1 MDAIEDNYPEY
12 DADQL
17 GYRYD
22 AWELTQPDEVVAHDR
37 IALLD
42 AAGRQSF
49 APRDDLERLG
59 LMHAHIRHGEPDAAE
74 RQAVTLLEGER
85 AALAL
90 AYEDIGLWLAKQHAR
105 RGELEQGLAW
115 MDRLFAWMPDT
126 PVESQSRLKGEVQL
140 VGGAVEEAD
149 AGFERS
155 LGPQTEPLA
164 AERAYEICALW
175 TAAGDAERAAAW
187 AERCRSCA
195 TTSAHRAVL
204 VDLALLVGAP

>member
-1 MDAIEDNYPEY
+1 MDAIEDNYTEY

-22 AWELTQPDEVVAHDR
+22 AWELTLPDDVVAHDR

-42 AAGRQSF
+42 AAGREAFS
-49 APRDDLERLG
+49 PRSDLERLG
-59 LMHAHIRHGEPDAAE
+59 LMHAHIRHDEPGAAE
-74 RQAVTLLEGER
+74 RQAITLLEGER

-90 AYEDIGLWLAKQHAR
+90 AYEDIGLWLAKQLAR

-115 MDRLFAWMPDT
+115 MDKLFGWMPDT
-126 PVESQSRLKGEVQL
+126 PQESQERLKGEVQL
-140 VGGAVEEAD
+140 EGGALEEAD
-149 AGFERS
+149 AGFDRS

-175 TAAGDAERAAAW
+175 TRAGDAERAAAW
-187 AERCRSCA
+187 AQRCRTCA
-195 TTSAHRAVL
+195 ATSAHRAVL
-204 VDLALLVGAP
+204 VDLALLVEAL